1 MNKKLLAALLPLLV
15 VGCAA
20 TPEKTALQAQGIS
33 TDGASTVAF
42 QNVHLEN
49 TASGTSQIC
58 GNLERIGRDPVRFG
72 HLDYTV
78 TDASGKV
85 LESGKANY
93 SGAIKQRQPRTASRF
108 TIPLKQAWQ
117 LGLHHATLVW
127 DDKTHQQ

>member
-20 TPEKTALQAQGIS
+20 TPERTTLQAQGIS
-33 TDGASTVAF
+33 TDGASKVMFENVRIEVAP
-42 QNVHLEN
+42 N
-49 TASGTSQIC
+49 GISQIR
-58 GNLERIGRDPVRFG
+58 GSLHRIGYKALNFG

-93 SGAIKQRQPRTASRF
+93 SGAIKQRLPRTASRF

-117 LGLHHATLVW
+117 PGLHHATLVW